1 MKRNSRKILLAAIL
15 LSCVTGVFAD
25 SNERGI
31 DLYRAGLHNAA
42 KIFFVG
48 QTNQS
53 ATEQAENYYYLG
65 QIYYDLQQKDSASYY
80 YDKSV
85 ATDPNY
91 PFGYIGQGKILLE
104 GGNKK
109 EAENLFKKANDFA
122 KKIAKK
128 DASAQTTIAEV
139 YIAARLY
146 PEAEEALDKARK
158 INKNYPGI
166 YVAEGDM
173 LAQENKIG
181 EACARYENATT
192 FDRNYKVAYLKL
204 ARVYKTINQAQASN
218 YLNQLVEIDPN
229 YIPAYAEIGDLYDL
243 SSVDEMNVN
252 YTKALNA
259 YEKFI
264 SIPGVPQLYHERHA
278 RLLYFT
284 EQYEQSLQEIG
295 LLLKQKA
302 NPVLYRLQAYNNFK
316 LENYALSAEQLK
328 NFLQTTPEADHIYL
342 DYLTLARSLVK
353 EKEYEQ
359 AITCFTKASEL
370 KNIKPEVYKQIYK
383 ETASAYLAIDN
394 YPEAIKMYEKFLAT
408 EESPSAVDYFA
419 LGEYSYTAAVK
430 YVSPEYLNNK
440 QKTPEEQAMDSVQLN
455 FYIEK
460 GNYAFT
466 EVIRLRPESF
476 LGYLY
481 RARIHSVLDAVEQA
495 RTEKVK
501 GIALPYYEEAIGI
514 MLTKNEDGA
523 RNNDLLE
530 AYRYLGS
537 YYYVQKDKAKAGEY
551 YKKIL
556 EIDPANAGAKAV
568 LDDLKIKY

>member
-1 MKRNSRKILLAAIL
+1 MKGNSRKILLASML
-15 LSCVTGVFAD
+15 LSCVTGVFAN

-85 ATDPNY
+85 ETDPAY
-91 PFGYIGQGKILLE
+91 PFGYIGQGKMVLE
-104 GGNKK
+104 KGDKK
-109 EAENLFKKANDFA
+109 EAENLFKKANDLA

-139 YIAARLY
+139 YITARLY
-146 PEAEEALDKARK
+146 VEAEEALDKARK

-173 LAQENKIG
+173 LAQESKIG
-181 EACARYENATT
+181 DACARYENAIT
-192 FDRNYKVAYLKL
+192 FDRTYKVAYLKL
-204 ARVYKTINQAQASN
+204 ARVYKTINQAQAAN

-284 EQYEQSLQEIG
+284 GQYEQSLQEISH
-295 LLLKQKA
+295 LLKQNA

-316 LENYALSAEQLK
+316 LENYALAVEQLTS
-328 NFLQTTPEADHIYL
+328 FLQTTPEKDHIYS
-342 DYLTLARSLVK
+342 DYLNLARSLVK
-353 EKEYEQ
+353 EKNYEQ
-359 AITCFTKASEL
+359 AITCFAKALEAG
-370 KNIKPEVYKQIYK
+370 NVKPEVYKQIYK
-383 ETASAYLAIDN
+383 ELASSFLAIDN
-394 YPEAIKMYEKFLAT
+394 YPEAIKTYEKFLEI
-408 EESPSAVDYFA
+408 EESPSAVDHFS

-430 YVSPEYLNNK
+430 YVSPEYLNK
-440 QKTPEEQAMDSVQLN
+440 QKLPEEQALDSIQLN

-460 GNYAFT
+460 GRSAFT

-476 LGYLY
+476 LGYLF

-495 RTEKVK
+495 RTGKVN
-501 GIALPYYEEAIGI
+501 GIARPYYEEAVEI

-537 YYYVQKDKAKAGEY
+537 YYYVQKDKAKAGEF

-568 LDDLKIKY
+568 LDDLKIK